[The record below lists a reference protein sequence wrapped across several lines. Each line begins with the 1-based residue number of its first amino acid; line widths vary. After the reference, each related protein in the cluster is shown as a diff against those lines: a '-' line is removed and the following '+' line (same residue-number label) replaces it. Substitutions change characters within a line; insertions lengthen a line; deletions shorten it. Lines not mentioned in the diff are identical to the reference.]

1 MPNLKTVQ
9 HNTSPY
15 EAIPIGKNAP
25 RVVNM
30 IVEIPQGSSNKY
42 EYDHELGIF
51 KLDRTLYSPMFYPFD
66 YGWVPQTLADDGD
79 PLDILVITSQPTF
92 PGCLIVAR
100 PLGVLMMRDDKG
112 PDEKILAVADADP
125 RFRDVHHLA
134 DVPGHSLKE
143 IVHFFDIYKELEEKE
158 TNVLGWQ
165 DVETAHEVIEKFRQD
180 RPLPAEEASHIDA
193 DIRHLRAEAVDT
205 GVHHVSHEHTRVA

>member
-1 MPNLKTVQ
+1 MTRNMSSLHSLTPYDTV
-9 HNTSPY
+9 
-15 EAIPIGKNAP
+15 PIGNSAP
-25 RVVNM
+25 EVVNA

-66 YGWVPQTLADDGD
+66 YGWVCQTLADDGD
-79 PLDILVITSQPTF
+79 PLDILVMTTQPTF
-92 PGCLIVAR
+92 PGCMIAAR

-112 PDEKILAVADADP
+112 PDEKILAVAAGDP
-125 RFRDVHHLA
+125 RFRDFQRLS
-134 DVPGHSLKE
+134 DVPAHLLKE
-143 IVHFFDIYKELEEKE
+143 VVHFFDIYKELEEKE

-180 RPLPAEEASHIDA
+180 RMPSELEAAQLDA
-193 DIRHLRAEAVDT
+193 GIKDARLNPDDHDLRAHAV
-205 GVHHVSHEHTRVA
+205 

>member
-1 MPNLKTVQ
+1 M
-9 HNTSPY
+9 H
-15 EAIPIGKNAP
+15 AFHDIPIGEDAP
-25 RVVNM
+25 EVVNM

-42 EYDHELGIF
+42 EYDHELGVF

-66 YGWVPQTLADDGD
+66 YGWVPQTLAEDGD
-79 PLDILVITSQPTF
+79 PLDILVITTQPTF

-112 PDEKILAVADADP
+112 PDEKILSVAAADP
-125 RFRDVHHLA
+125 RFRDIHRLS
-134 DVPGHSLKE
+134 DLPSHSLKE

-165 DVETAHEVIEKFRQD
+165 DVETAYAVIQRFRLDGHNEVAKSLLDEIGE
-180 RPLPAEEASHIDA
+180 
-193 DIRHLRAEAVDT
+193 
-205 GVHHVSHEHTRVA
+205 